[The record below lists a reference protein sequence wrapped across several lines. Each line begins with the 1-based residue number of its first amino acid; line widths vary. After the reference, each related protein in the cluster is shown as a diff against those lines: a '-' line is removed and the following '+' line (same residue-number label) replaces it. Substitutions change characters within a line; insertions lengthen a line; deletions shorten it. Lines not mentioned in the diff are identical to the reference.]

1 MIIEDLKGK
10 RVLITGASTG
20 IGAALARAFAAQ
32 GGKVAIHYGKSA
44 EAAKALGKDIGA
56 VAVVQGDLQ
65 KRGQGRR
72 VVAEAVKALGGLDIL
87 INNAGALVDRAPIET
102 ISDDLVDNILELN
115 VRSVIECT
123 QAAIPHLSMGQGGA
137 IVNVGSIA
145 GNNGGGT
152 GSGVYGGAKAFIH
165 NLTRHLAGELANK
178 GIRVNCVSPGYIET
192 PFHARTPAERKAAM
206 ASATKLGRAGTPDDC
221 VGAFLFL
228 ASNGMSGYITGQN
241 IHINGGQ
248 LMP

>member
-1 MIIEDLKGK
+1 MIIDDLKGK

-20 IGAALARAFAAQ
+20 IGAALARAFAQQ

-44 EAAKALGKDIGA
+44 EAANSLGNEIGA

-65 KRGQGRR
+65 KRGSGRR

-87 INNAGALVDRAPIET
+87 INNAGALVERAPIET

-123 QAAIPHLSMGQGGA
+123 QAAIPHLSKQPGGV

-145 GNNGGGT
+145 GSNGGGT
-152 GSGVYGGAKAFIH
+152 GSGIYGGAKAFVH
-165 NLTRHLAGELANK
+165 NLTRHLAGELAGS

-192 PFHARTPAERKAAM
+192 PFHSLTPADRKKAM
-206 ASATKLGRAGTPDDC
+206 AAATRMGRAGTPEDC
-221 VGAFLFL
+221 VGVFLFL

>member
-1 MIIEDLKGK
+1 MIIEDLKDK

-20 IGAALARAFAAQ
+20 IGAALARAFAGQ
-32 GGKVAIHYGKSA
+32 GAKVAIHYGKSA
-44 EAAKALGKDIGA
+44 EAAKALAKEIGTT
-56 VAVVQGDLQ
+56 VLVQGDLQ
-65 KRGQGRR
+65 KRGEGRR
-72 VVAEAVKALGGLDIL
+72 VVADAVAQLGGLDIL

-102 ISDDLVDNILELN
+102 IGDDLVDNILELN

-123 QAAIPHLSMGQGGA
+123 QAAVPHLSKTPGGV

-145 GNNGGGT
+145 GSNGGGA
-152 GSGVYGGAKAFIH
+152 GSGIYGGAKAFVH
-165 NLTRHLAGELANK
+165 NLTRHLAGELAAS

-192 PFHARTPAERKAAM
+192 PFHARTPADRKAAM
-206 ASATKLGRAGTPDDC
+206 ANATKLGRAGTPEDC
-221 VGAFLFL
+221 VGVFLFL

-248 LMP
+248 LMR